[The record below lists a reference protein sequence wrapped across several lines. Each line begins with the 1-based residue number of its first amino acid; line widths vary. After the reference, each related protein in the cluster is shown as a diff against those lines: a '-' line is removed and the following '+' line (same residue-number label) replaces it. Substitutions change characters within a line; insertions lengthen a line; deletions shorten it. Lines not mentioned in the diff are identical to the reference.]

1 MWDSLS
7 RLKPLR
13 STAFPSP
20 QPLPPQQPMA
30 TAANECHPDGIQSPE
45 ARDGALSP
53 QLDWQARCP
62 PEQVGR
68 GCLTGKTGSYLGPL
82 WGNSVSKL
90 SHILKILGISVKI
103 SLLFNI
109 LKLGEKQKQNQP
121 SAPRQV
127 FSSQEGSLKVEKKVC
142 PENKQTT
149 CGSTGF

>member
-7 RLKPLR
+7 TLKPLEAFR
-13 STAFPSP
+13 SPPPTSP
-20 QPLPPQQPMA
+20 A

-82 WGNSVSKL
+82 WGNSVPKL
-90 SHILKILGISVKI
+90 SHI
-103 SLLFNI
+103 
-109 LKLGEKQKQNQP
+109 QDP
-121 SAPRQV
+121 WD
-127 FSSQEGSLKVEKKVC
+127 FS
-142 PENKQTT
+142 
-149 CGSTGF
+149 